1 MVEKVFGLNQDM
13 TDRAAASP
21 VMPVPE
27 KLLTDVHLGLK
38 ETVELDSGCSD
49 FAETVKRISGIDVN
63 LCFQCAKCA
72 SGCPVSY
79 AMDYTPNQLVHAI
92 QLGLTDLVLSSKT
105 IWLCAS
111 CQTCTT
117 RCPQDVDLAG
127 VMDALRI
134 MAIRTGVK
142 PKVPEVA
149 AFYRASLF
157 NIRFFGRMYEL
168 GLIGMLKLSTGQLT
182 KDLGL
187 GIRMLKKGKLKL
199 LPTFRGSTMT
209 KRLFAR
215 VKEQEKV

>member
-1 MVEKVFGLNQDM
+1 M
-13 TDRAAASP
+13 
-21 VMPVPE
+21 
-27 KLLTDVHLGLK
+27 K
-38 ETVELDSGCSD
+38 ETVQITRGFSEFGDTLRS
-49 FAETVKRISGIDVN
+49 ISGLDVN

-79 AMDYTPNQLVHAI
+79 AMDYTPTQIIHAI

-117 RCPQDVDLAG
+117 RCPQDVDLAK

-142 PKVPEVA
+142 PMVPEVA

-157 NIRFFGRMYEL
+157 NIRFSGRMYEL

-187 GIRMLKKGKLKL
+187 GIKMLKKGKLKL
-199 LPTFRGSTMT
+199 LPTFRGSSMT
-209 KRLFAR
+209 RRIFAK